1 MKYINVVDACHDA
14 QNLIDK
20 YCSDAHVEIIRHNFP
35 YVVLFDWVF
44 PFKGMGFPTK
54 STQLQFQS
62 QVTFYICNIIL
73 FLQADTKQYRDV

>member
-1 MKYINVVDACHDA
+1 MVAILCKKMNQIGQVV
-14 QNLIDK
+14 QKL
-20 YCSDAHVEIIRHNFP
+20 
-35 YVVLFDWVF
+35 VF

-73 FLQADTKQYRDV
+73 FLQADTKQYRVV